1 MISILNGLI
10 DNCQQKPVNQPRLG
24 NNGKV
29 SRGFAISIFKFIAL
43 VKKCKHT
50 DTTEVVNKRLQKV
63 IKQFLASYDQIK
75 VIVIIQNH
83 EWHRHVWS

>member
-24 NNGKV
+24 NNSNKSNKGKV

-50 DTTEVVNKRLQKV
+50 DTTQVVNKRQQKV
-63 IKQFLASYDQIK
+63 I
-75 VIVIIQNH
+75 
-83 EWHRHVWS
+83 